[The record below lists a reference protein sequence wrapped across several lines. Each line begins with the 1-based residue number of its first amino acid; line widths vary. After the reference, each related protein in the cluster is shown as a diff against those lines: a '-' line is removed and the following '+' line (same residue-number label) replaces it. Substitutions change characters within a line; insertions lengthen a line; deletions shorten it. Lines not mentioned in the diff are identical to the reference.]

1 MKSVKDKLIITAAVG
16 FTAASTM
23 VNPHFTNVLAE
34 EIKDP
39 AFVKEDASKTKTE
52 KEKLEDSVKDAKSNL
67 DEKKAEVEAKKE
79 AVDASK
85 EIVDDLTEQKAN
97 QQAALDSKLNYE
109 EELYNNLAQKIN
121 DLNKE
126 IANKQ
131 AELKKQEAKHEA
143 AKKTLDNAKHDLE
156 DKEQT
161 RDELKAELDKYDE
174 KTLKD
179 NLDKASQAVDQAN
192 KDYEA
197 TEQLKNDTLSKLE
210 AVNKNVEAKKTE
222 LENSK
227 VAHQNAINDVA
238 AKQAAVDKAQADVDS
253 FNQSDA
259 LDTAKSDLAKAQTNL
274 ETAKANAKTASDALT
289 NAESDYNNALK
300 EQTSKQEAYDASV
313 TELDNAKIALENANE
328 TKASAQQ
335 AYDNAKNLVDEK
347 ANLIK
352 DYENAYTIA
361 QQQVASAEKRV
372 EQAQKDYDSG
382 KTEKE
387 IAQEKLDEFEK
398 TNKELIDLFRNREGT
413 KTFFQY
419 LKADSAV
426 ELLSNPGSVLKD
438 YTTLGGN
445 DDATNTNYLNYVFD
459 YIDECNK
466 IRKDLGLNELKVSAY
481 LMADAELNANYA
493 AVKRGHS
500 GANVSGGENHA
511 FGYGAANG
519 NDSPFRGWYDKEKK
533 IYDGLDEKYKKL
545 TAFQLYKTYPDVYM
559 TVGHYLNIVDPSST
573 VTGFA
578 FRGDYIASSSGIQ
591 FTGPSTFT
599 QEFDYSY
606 YHRPTKDVILT
617 TTEFKDQYRLYWGLM
632 NRIPTEHYILQQNV
646 LNASDT
652 KSDEELV
659 QAKQDLVNVQH
670 LLEQQKKTLDDAK
683 AEKANLDA
691 QLTAANTQITSATS
705 AVQNAQNAVDDAQ
718 AKADASN
725 VALNIAKEVVEANL
739 QAKLVEQTN
748 KNNKDA
754 AVKEASDRVNALST
768 KISDWDS
775 EKAKAEEA
783 LNNAKKDLEV
793 SKQAEKDAQTLVNQK
808 QNAYEMVLKDKGT
821 VEDNLNSV
829 NNSLAAAQK
838 ALDDA
843 NTNYQVASQKVAE
856 FNTKQD
862 ELNNLKDEI
871 EAQNS
876 LVERYVQ
883 DEKDAQAVVKE
894 TKEKIVALTKD
905 KDNTENQKEGQ
916 GKVLA
921 FMRRVREQGSNADL
935 SDVDDSELVLYL
947 SQYAREVDELNRIEQ
962 DLATANA
969 RYFRILEE
977 YENAKQAQDEAQAE
991 YESAMKKLDTYIKAS
1006 AKHAKKDE
1014 EKKNE
1019 ATTTNKTNTGK
1030 VNTGVETQF
1039 VTNAALMGFA
1049 ALCIVEAKKRS
1060 KK

>member
-67 DEKKAEVEAKKE
+67 DEKKADVDAKKE
-79 AVDASK
+79 LVDASQK
-85 EIVDDLTEQKAN
+85 SVDELMDQKTN
-97 QQAALDSKLNYE
+97 QQSLVDGKLNAE
-109 EELYNNLAQKIN
+109 EDVYNNLAKKIS
-121 DLNKE
+121 DLEKE
-126 IANKQ
+126 IENKK
-131 AELKKQEAKHEA
+131 AELKDQEDQQAVAKD
-143 AKKTLDNAKHDLE
+143 TLDKAKQALQ
-156 DKEQT
+156 DKEKEC
-161 RDELKAELDKYDE
+161 DVLKAELSKYDE
-174 KTLKD
+174 KDLKDKLDSAQQGVNQAKNDYENTETLK
-179 NLDKASQAVDQAN
+179 N
-192 KDYEA
+192 E
-197 TEQLKNDTLSKLE
+197 TLSLLE
-210 AVNKNVEAKKTE
+210 AVNKNVEAKKKE
-222 LENSK
+222 LDDAK
-227 VAHQNAINDVA
+227 AVYQTAVNDVA

-274 ETAKANAKTASDALT
+274 
-289 NAESDYNNALK
+289 
-300 EQTSKQEAYDASV
+300 
-313 TELDNAKIALENANE
+313 
-328 TKASAQQ
+328 
-335 AYDNAKNLVDEK
+335 
-347 ANLIK
+347 
-352 DYENAYTIA
+352 
-361 QQQVASAEKRV
+361 
-372 EQAQKDYDSG
+372 
-382 KTEKE
+382 
-387 IAQEKLDEFEK
+387 
-398 TNKELIDLFRNREGT
+398 
-413 KTFFQY
+413 
-419 LKADSAV
+419 
-426 ELLSNPGSVLKD
+426 
-438 YTTLGGN
+438 
-445 DDATNTNYLNYVFD
+445 
-459 YIDECNK
+459 
-466 IRKDLGLNELKVSAY
+466 
-481 LMADAELNANYA
+481 
-493 AVKRGHS
+493 
-500 GANVSGGENHA
+500 
-511 FGYGAANG
+511 
-519 NDSPFRGWYDKEKK
+519 
-533 IYDGLDEKYKKL
+533 
-545 TAFQLYKTYPDVYM
+545 
-559 TVGHYLNIVDPSST
+559 
-573 VTGFA
+573 
-578 FRGDYIASSSGIQ
+578 
-591 FTGPSTFT
+591 
-599 QEFDYSY
+599 
-606 YHRPTKDVILT
+606 
-617 TTEFKDQYRLYWGLM
+617 
-632 NRIPTEHYILQQNV
+632 
-646 LNASDT
+646 
-652 KSDEELV
+652 
-659 QAKQDLVNVQH
+659 
-670 LLEQQKKTLDDAK
+670 
-683 AEKANLDA
+683 
-691 QLTAANTQITSATS
+691 
-705 AVQNAQNAVDDAQ
+705 
-718 AKADASN
+718 
-725 VALNIAKEVVEANL
+725 
-739 QAKLVEQTN
+739 
-748 KNNKDA
+748 
-754 AVKEASDRVNALST
+754 
-768 KISDWDS
+768 

-1039 VTNAALMGFA
+1039 VTNAALMGVA
-1049 ALCIVEAKKRS
+1049 ALGIVEAKKRS

>member
-23 VNPHFTNVLAE
+23 VNPVLAE
-34 EIKDP
+34 EVKNP
-39 AFVKEDASKTKTE
+39 AFVKEDASQTKTE

-67 DEKKAEVEAKKE
+67 DEKKADVDSKKE
-79 AVDASK
+79 LVDASQK
-85 EIVDDLTEQKAN
+85 SVDELMDQKTN
-97 QQAALDSKLNYE
+97 QQSLVDGKLSAE
-109 EELYNNLAQKIN
+109 EDVYNNLAKKIS
-121 DLNKE
+121 DLEKE
-126 IANKQ
+126 IENKK
-131 AELKKQEAKHEA
+131 AELKDQEDQQAA
-143 AKKTLDNAKHDLE
+143 AKDTLDKAKQDLE
-156 DKEQT
+156 DKEQK
-161 RDELKAELDKYDE
+161 RDVLKAELSKYNE
-174 KTLKD
+174 KALKD
-179 NLDKASQAVDQAN
+179 KLDSAQQGVNQAK
-192 KDYEA
+192 KDYEN
-197 TEQLKNDTLSKLE
+197 TETLKNKTLSLLE
-210 AVNKNVEAKKTE
+210 AVNKNVEAKKKE
-222 LENSK
+222 LDDAN
-227 VAHQNAINDVA
+227 VVYQTAVNDVA

-259 LDTAKSDLAKAQTNL
+259 LDTAKSDLAKAQTDL
-274 ETAKANAKTASDALT
+274 ETAKANAKKASDALT

-300 EQTSKQEAYDASV
+300 DQASKQEAYDASV
-313 TELDNAKIALENANE
+313 NELDNANKALENANE
-328 TKASAQQ
+328 AKTNAQQ
-335 AYDNAKNLVDEK
+335 AYDKAKTLVDEK
-347 ANLIK
+347 ADLIK
-352 DYENAYTIA
+352 DYEEAYKIA
-361 QQQVASAEKRV
+361 QQQVESAQQRV
-372 EQAQKDYDSG
+372 DKAQKDYDSG
-382 KTEKE
+382 KSEKQ
-387 IAQEKLDEFEK
+387 IAQERLDEFEK
-398 TNKELIDLFRNREGT
+398 TNKELIEMFNNKQGT

-419 LKADSAV
+419 LGADSAV
-426 ELLSNPGSVLKD
+426 ELLSKPSDVLKD

-500 GANVSGGENHA
+500 GANVSSGENHA

-519 NDSPFRGWYDKEKK
+519 KNSPFRGWYDKEKK

-559 TVGHYLNIVDPSST
+559 TVGHYLNIVDPSFT

-632 NRIPTEHYILQQNV
+632 NRIPTEHYILQENV
-646 LNASDT
+646 KNASDS
-652 KSDEELV
+652 KSDQELQ
-659 QAKQDLVNVQH
+659 QAKADLLNVQQ
-670 LLEQQKKTLDDAK
+670 LLANQKKTLDNAK
-683 AEKANLDA
+683 AEKAELDA
-691 QLTAANTQITSATS
+691 QLAASNTRLSNAAT
-705 AVQNAQNAVDDAQ
+705 AVQNAQKAVDDAQ

-725 VALNIAKEVVEANL
+725 VALNSAKEVVEAKL
-739 QAKLVEQTN
+739 QAKQAAQTN
-748 KNNKDA
+748 KDNKDA

-768 KISDWDS
+768 KISDWDN
-775 EKAKAEEA
+775 EKAKAEET

-793 SKQAEKDAQTLVNQK
+793 SKQAERDAQTLVNQK
-808 QNAYEMVLKDKGT
+808 QNAYEMILNDKDT
-821 VEDNLNSV
+821 VENNLNSV
-829 NNSLAAAQK
+829 NNSLAAAQR
-838 ALDDA
+838 ALDGA
-843 NTNYQVASQKVAE
+843 NTNYQAALQEVNE
-856 FNTKQD
+856 FNAKQE
-862 ELNNLKDEI
+862 ELNKLKDEI

-947 SQYAREVDELNRIEQ
+947 NQYAREVDELNQIEQ

-991 YESAMKKLDTYIKAS
+991 YESAMKKLDTYIKTS

-1014 EKKNE
+1014 EKKAE
-1019 ATTTNKTNTGK
+1019 ATKTSD

-1039 VTNAALMGFA
+1039 VSNAALMGIA
-1049 ALCIVEAKKRS
+1049 ALGVIEAKKRS

>member
-67 DEKKAEVEAKKE
+67 DEKKADVDAKKE
-79 AVDASK
+79 LVDASQK
-85 EIVDDLTEQKAN
+85 SVDELMDQKTN
-97 QQAALDSKLNYE
+97 QQSLVDGKLNAE
-109 EELYNNLAQKIN
+109 EDVYNNLAKKIS
-121 DLNKE
+121 DLEKE
-126 IANKQ
+126 IENKK
-131 AELKKQEAKHEA
+131 AELKDQEDQQAVAKD
-143 AKKTLDNAKHDLE
+143 TLDKAKQALQ
-156 DKEQT
+156 DKEKEC
-161 RDELKAELDKYDE
+161 DVLKAELSKYDE
-174 KTLKD
+174 KDLKD
-179 NLDKASQAVDQAN
+179 KLDSAQQGMNQAK
-192 KDYEA
+192 KDYEN
-197 TEQLKNDTLSKLE
+197 TETLKNETLSLLE
-210 AVNKNVEAKKTE
+210 AVNKNVEAKKKE
-222 LENSK
+222 LDDAK
-227 VAHQNAINDVA
+227 AVYQTAVNDVA

-274 ETAKANAKTASDALT
+274 
-289 NAESDYNNALK
+289 
-300 EQTSKQEAYDASV
+300 
-313 TELDNAKIALENANE
+313 
-328 TKASAQQ
+328 
-335 AYDNAKNLVDEK
+335 
-347 ANLIK
+347 
-352 DYENAYTIA
+352 
-361 QQQVASAEKRV
+361 
-372 EQAQKDYDSG
+372 
-382 KTEKE
+382 
-387 IAQEKLDEFEK
+387 
-398 TNKELIDLFRNREGT
+398 
-413 KTFFQY
+413 
-419 LKADSAV
+419 
-426 ELLSNPGSVLKD
+426 
-438 YTTLGGN
+438 
-445 DDATNTNYLNYVFD
+445 
-459 YIDECNK
+459 
-466 IRKDLGLNELKVSAY
+466 
-481 LMADAELNANYA
+481 
-493 AVKRGHS
+493 
-500 GANVSGGENHA
+500 
-511 FGYGAANG
+511 
-519 NDSPFRGWYDKEKK
+519 
-533 IYDGLDEKYKKL
+533 
-545 TAFQLYKTYPDVYM
+545 
-559 TVGHYLNIVDPSST
+559 
-573 VTGFA
+573 
-578 FRGDYIASSSGIQ
+578 
-591 FTGPSTFT
+591 
-599 QEFDYSY
+599 
-606 YHRPTKDVILT
+606 
-617 TTEFKDQYRLYWGLM
+617 
-632 NRIPTEHYILQQNV
+632 
-646 LNASDT
+646 
-652 KSDEELV
+652 
-659 QAKQDLVNVQH
+659 
-670 LLEQQKKTLDDAK
+670 
-683 AEKANLDA
+683 
-691 QLTAANTQITSATS
+691 
-705 AVQNAQNAVDDAQ
+705 
-718 AKADASN
+718 
-725 VALNIAKEVVEANL
+725 
-739 QAKLVEQTN
+739 
-748 KNNKDA
+748 
-754 AVKEASDRVNALST
+754 
-768 KISDWDS
+768 

-991 YESAMKKLDTYIKAS
+991 YESAMKKLDTYIKAG
-1006 AKHAKKDE
+1006 AKHTKKDE

-1039 VTNAALMGFA
+1039 VTNAALMGVA
-1049 ALCIVEAKKRS
+1049 ALGIVEAKKRS

>member
-67 DEKKAEVEAKKE
+67 DEKKADVDAKKE
-79 AVDASK
+79 LVDASQK
-85 EIVDDLTEQKAN
+85 SVDELMDQKTN
-97 QQAALDSKLNYE
+97 QQSLVDGKLNAE
-109 EELYNNLAQKIN
+109 EDVYNNLAKKIS
-121 DLNKE
+121 DLEKE
-126 IANKQ
+126 IENKK
-131 AELKKQEAKHEA
+131 AELKDQEDQQAVAKD
-143 AKKTLDNAKHDLE
+143 TLDKAKQALQ
-156 DKEQT
+156 DKEKEC
-161 RDELKAELDKYDE
+161 DVLKAELSKYDE
-174 KTLKD
+174 KDLKD
-179 NLDKASQAVDQAN
+179 KLDSAQQGVNQAK
-192 KDYEA
+192 KDYEN
-197 TEQLKNDTLSKLE
+197 TETLKNETLSLLE
-210 AVNKNVEAKKTE
+210 AVNKNVEAKKKE
-222 LENSK
+222 LDDAK
-227 VAHQNAINDVA
+227 AVYQTAVNDVA

-274 ETAKANAKTASDALT
+274 
-289 NAESDYNNALK
+289 
-300 EQTSKQEAYDASV
+300 
-313 TELDNAKIALENANE
+313 
-328 TKASAQQ
+328 
-335 AYDNAKNLVDEK
+335 
-347 ANLIK
+347 
-352 DYENAYTIA
+352 
-361 QQQVASAEKRV
+361 
-372 EQAQKDYDSG
+372 
-382 KTEKE
+382 
-387 IAQEKLDEFEK
+387 
-398 TNKELIDLFRNREGT
+398 
-413 KTFFQY
+413 
-419 LKADSAV
+419 
-426 ELLSNPGSVLKD
+426 
-438 YTTLGGN
+438 
-445 DDATNTNYLNYVFD
+445 
-459 YIDECNK
+459 
-466 IRKDLGLNELKVSAY
+466 
-481 LMADAELNANYA
+481 
-493 AVKRGHS
+493 
-500 GANVSGGENHA
+500 
-511 FGYGAANG
+511 
-519 NDSPFRGWYDKEKK
+519 
-533 IYDGLDEKYKKL
+533 
-545 TAFQLYKTYPDVYM
+545 
-559 TVGHYLNIVDPSST
+559 
-573 VTGFA
+573 
-578 FRGDYIASSSGIQ
+578 
-591 FTGPSTFT
+591 
-599 QEFDYSY
+599 
-606 YHRPTKDVILT
+606 
-617 TTEFKDQYRLYWGLM
+617 
-632 NRIPTEHYILQQNV
+632 
-646 LNASDT
+646 
-652 KSDEELV
+652 
-659 QAKQDLVNVQH
+659 
-670 LLEQQKKTLDDAK
+670 
-683 AEKANLDA
+683 
-691 QLTAANTQITSATS
+691 
-705 AVQNAQNAVDDAQ
+705 
-718 AKADASN
+718 
-725 VALNIAKEVVEANL
+725 
-739 QAKLVEQTN
+739 
-748 KNNKDA
+748 
-754 AVKEASDRVNALST
+754 
-768 KISDWDS
+768 

-871 EAQNS
+871 EAQIS

-1039 VTNAALMGFA
+1039 VTNAALMGVA
-1049 ALCIVEAKKRS
+1049 ALGIVEAKKRS

>member
-67 DEKKAEVEAKKE
+67 DEKKADVDAKKE
-79 AVDASK
+79 LVDASQK
-85 EIVDDLTEQKAN
+85 SVDELMDQKTN
-97 QQAALDSKLNYE
+97 QQSLVDGKLNAE
-109 EELYNNLAQKIN
+109 EDVYNNLAKKIS
-121 DLNKE
+121 DLEKE
-126 IANKQ
+126 IENKK
-131 AELKKQEAKHEA
+131 AELKDQEDQQAVAKD
-143 AKKTLDNAKHDLE
+143 TLDKAKQALQ
-156 DKEQT
+156 DKEKEC
-161 RDELKAELDKYDE
+161 DVLKAELSKYDE
-174 KTLKD
+174 KDLKD
-179 NLDKASQAVDQAN
+179 KLDSAQQGVNQAK
-192 KDYEA
+192 KDYEN
-197 TEQLKNDTLSKLE
+197 TETLKNETLSLLE
-210 AVNKNVEAKKTE
+210 AVNKNVEAKKKE
-222 LENSK
+222 LDDAK
-227 VAHQNAINDVA
+227 AVYQTAVNDVA

-274 ETAKANAKTASDALT
+274 E
-289 NAESDYNNALK
+289 
-300 EQTSKQEAYDASV
+300 
-313 TELDNAKIALENANE
+313 
-328 TKASAQQ
+328 
-335 AYDNAKNLVDEK
+335 
-347 ANLIK
+347 
-352 DYENAYTIA
+352 
-361 QQQVASAEKRV
+361 
-372 EQAQKDYDSG
+372 
-382 KTEKE
+382 
-387 IAQEKLDEFEK
+387 
-398 TNKELIDLFRNREGT
+398 
-413 KTFFQY
+413 
-419 LKADSAV
+419 
-426 ELLSNPGSVLKD
+426 
-438 YTTLGGN
+438 
-445 DDATNTNYLNYVFD
+445 
-459 YIDECNK
+459 
-466 IRKDLGLNELKVSAY
+466 
-481 LMADAELNANYA
+481 
-493 AVKRGHS
+493 
-500 GANVSGGENHA
+500 
-511 FGYGAANG
+511 
-519 NDSPFRGWYDKEKK
+519 
-533 IYDGLDEKYKKL
+533 
-545 TAFQLYKTYPDVYM
+545 
-559 TVGHYLNIVDPSST
+559 
-573 VTGFA
+573 
-578 FRGDYIASSSGIQ
+578 
-591 FTGPSTFT
+591 
-599 QEFDYSY
+599 
-606 YHRPTKDVILT
+606 
-617 TTEFKDQYRLYWGLM
+617 
-632 NRIPTEHYILQQNV
+632 
-646 LNASDT
+646 
-652 KSDEELV
+652 
-659 QAKQDLVNVQH
+659 
-670 LLEQQKKTLDDAK
+670 
-683 AEKANLDA
+683 
-691 QLTAANTQITSATS
+691 
-705 AVQNAQNAVDDAQ
+705 
-718 AKADASN
+718 
-725 VALNIAKEVVEANL
+725 
-739 QAKLVEQTN
+739 
-748 KNNKDA
+748 
-754 AVKEASDRVNALST
+754 
-768 KISDWDS
+768 
-775 EKAKAEEA
+775 KAKAEEA

-793 SKQAEKDAQTLVNQK
+793 SKQAEKDVQTLVNQK

-1039 VTNAALMGFA
+1039 VTNAALMGVA
-1049 ALCIVEAKKRS
+1049 ALGIVEAKKRS

>member
-1 MKSVKDKLIITAAVG
+1 MKSAKDKLIITAAVG

-67 DEKKAEVEAKKE
+67 DEKKADVDAKKE
-79 AVDASK
+79 LVDASQK
-85 EIVDDLTEQKAN
+85 SVDELMDQKTN
-97 QQAALDSKLNYE
+97 QQSLVDGKLNAE
-109 EELYNNLAQKIN
+109 EDVYNNLAKKIS
-121 DLNKE
+121 DLEKE
-126 IANKQ
+126 IENKK
-131 AELKKQEAKHEA
+131 AELKDQEDQQAVAKD
-143 AKKTLDNAKHDLE
+143 TLDKAKQALQ
-156 DKEQT
+156 DKEKEC
-161 RDELKAELDKYDE
+161 DVLKAELSKYDE
-174 KTLKD
+174 KDLKD
-179 NLDKASQAVDQAN
+179 KLDSAQQGVNQAK
-192 KDYEA
+192 KDYEN
-197 TEQLKNDTLSKLE
+197 TETLKNETLSLLE
-210 AVNKNVEAKKTE
+210 AVNKNVEAKKKE
-222 LENSK
+222 LDDAK
-227 VAHQNAINDVA
+227 AVYQTAVNDVA

-274 ETAKANAKTASDALT
+274 
-289 NAESDYNNALK
+289 
-300 EQTSKQEAYDASV
+300 
-313 TELDNAKIALENANE
+313 
-328 TKASAQQ
+328 
-335 AYDNAKNLVDEK
+335 
-347 ANLIK
+347 
-352 DYENAYTIA
+352 
-361 QQQVASAEKRV
+361 
-372 EQAQKDYDSG
+372 
-382 KTEKE
+382 
-387 IAQEKLDEFEK
+387 
-398 TNKELIDLFRNREGT
+398 
-413 KTFFQY
+413 
-419 LKADSAV
+419 
-426 ELLSNPGSVLKD
+426 
-438 YTTLGGN
+438 
-445 DDATNTNYLNYVFD
+445 
-459 YIDECNK
+459 
-466 IRKDLGLNELKVSAY
+466 
-481 LMADAELNANYA
+481 
-493 AVKRGHS
+493 
-500 GANVSGGENHA
+500 
-511 FGYGAANG
+511 
-519 NDSPFRGWYDKEKK
+519 
-533 IYDGLDEKYKKL
+533 
-545 TAFQLYKTYPDVYM
+545 
-559 TVGHYLNIVDPSST
+559 
-573 VTGFA
+573 
-578 FRGDYIASSSGIQ
+578 
-591 FTGPSTFT
+591 
-599 QEFDYSY
+599 
-606 YHRPTKDVILT
+606 
-617 TTEFKDQYRLYWGLM
+617 
-632 NRIPTEHYILQQNV
+632 
-646 LNASDT
+646 
-652 KSDEELV
+652 
-659 QAKQDLVNVQH
+659 
-670 LLEQQKKTLDDAK
+670 
-683 AEKANLDA
+683 
-691 QLTAANTQITSATS
+691 
-705 AVQNAQNAVDDAQ
+705 
-718 AKADASN
+718 
-725 VALNIAKEVVEANL
+725 
-739 QAKLVEQTN
+739 
-748 KNNKDA
+748 
-754 AVKEASDRVNALST
+754 
-768 KISDWDS
+768 

-1039 VTNAALMGFA
+1039 VTNAALMGVA
-1049 ALCIVEAKKRS
+1049 ALGIVEAKKRS

>member
-67 DEKKAEVEAKKE
+67 DEKKADVDAKKE
-79 AVDASK
+79 LVDAS
-85 EIVDDLTEQKAN
+85 QKSLDELMDQKTN
-97 QQAALDSKLNYE
+97 QQSLVDGKLNAE
-109 EELYNNLAQKIN
+109 EDVYNNLAKKIS
-121 DLNKE
+121 DLEKE
-126 IANKQ
+126 IENKK
-131 AELKKQEAKHEA
+131 AELKDQEDQQAVAKD
-143 AKKTLDNAKHDLE
+143 TLDKAKQALQ
-156 DKEQT
+156 DKEKEC
-161 RDELKAELDKYDE
+161 DVLKAELSKYDE
-174 KTLKD
+174 KDLKD
-179 NLDKASQAVDQAN
+179 KLDSAQQGVNQAK
-192 KDYEA
+192 KDYEN
-197 TEQLKNDTLSKLE
+197 TETLKNETLSLLE
-210 AVNKNVEAKKTE
+210 AVNKNVEAKKKE
-222 LENSK
+222 LDDAK
-227 VAHQNAINDVA
+227 AVYQTAVNDVA

-274 ETAKANAKTASDALT
+274 
-289 NAESDYNNALK
+289 
-300 EQTSKQEAYDASV
+300 
-313 TELDNAKIALENANE
+313 
-328 TKASAQQ
+328 
-335 AYDNAKNLVDEK
+335 
-347 ANLIK
+347 
-352 DYENAYTIA
+352 
-361 QQQVASAEKRV
+361 
-372 EQAQKDYDSG
+372 
-382 KTEKE
+382 
-387 IAQEKLDEFEK
+387 
-398 TNKELIDLFRNREGT
+398 
-413 KTFFQY
+413 
-419 LKADSAV
+419 
-426 ELLSNPGSVLKD
+426 
-438 YTTLGGN
+438 
-445 DDATNTNYLNYVFD
+445 
-459 YIDECNK
+459 
-466 IRKDLGLNELKVSAY
+466 
-481 LMADAELNANYA
+481 
-493 AVKRGHS
+493 
-500 GANVSGGENHA
+500 
-511 FGYGAANG
+511 
-519 NDSPFRGWYDKEKK
+519 
-533 IYDGLDEKYKKL
+533 
-545 TAFQLYKTYPDVYM
+545 
-559 TVGHYLNIVDPSST
+559 
-573 VTGFA
+573 
-578 FRGDYIASSSGIQ
+578 
-591 FTGPSTFT
+591 
-599 QEFDYSY
+599 
-606 YHRPTKDVILT
+606 
-617 TTEFKDQYRLYWGLM
+617 
-632 NRIPTEHYILQQNV
+632 
-646 LNASDT
+646 
-652 KSDEELV
+652 
-659 QAKQDLVNVQH
+659 
-670 LLEQQKKTLDDAK
+670 
-683 AEKANLDA
+683 
-691 QLTAANTQITSATS
+691 
-705 AVQNAQNAVDDAQ
+705 
-718 AKADASN
+718 
-725 VALNIAKEVVEANL
+725 
-739 QAKLVEQTN
+739 
-748 KNNKDA
+748 
-754 AVKEASDRVNALST
+754 
-768 KISDWDS
+768 

-1006 AKHAKKDE
+1006 AKHVKKDE

-1039 VTNAALMGFA
+1039 VTNAALMGVA
-1049 ALCIVEAKKRS
+1049 ALGIVEAKKRS

>member
-67 DEKKAEVEAKKE
+67 DEKKADVDAKKE
-79 AVDASK
+79 LVDASQK
-85 EIVDDLTEQKAN
+85 SVDELMDQKTN
-97 QQAALDSKLNYE
+97 QQSLVDGKLNAE
-109 EELYNNLAQKIN
+109 EDVYNNLAKKIS
-121 DLNKE
+121 DLEKE
-126 IANKQ
+126 IENKK
-131 AELKKQEAKHEA
+131 AELKDQEDQQAVAKD
-143 AKKTLDNAKHDLE
+143 TLDKAKQALQ
-156 DKEQT
+156 DKEKEC
-161 RDELKAELDKYDE
+161 DVLKAELSKYDE
-174 KTLKD
+174 KDLKD
-179 NLDKASQAVDQAN
+179 KLDSAQQGVNQAK
-192 KDYEA
+192 KDYEN
-197 TEQLKNDTLSKLE
+197 TETLKNETLSLLG
-210 AVNKNVEAKKTE
+210 AVNKNVEAKKKE
-222 LENSK
+222 LDDAK
-227 VAHQNAINDVA
+227 AVYQTAVNDVA

-274 ETAKANAKTASDALT
+274 
-289 NAESDYNNALK
+289 
-300 EQTSKQEAYDASV
+300 
-313 TELDNAKIALENANE
+313 
-328 TKASAQQ
+328 
-335 AYDNAKNLVDEK
+335 
-347 ANLIK
+347 
-352 DYENAYTIA
+352 
-361 QQQVASAEKRV
+361 
-372 EQAQKDYDSG
+372 
-382 KTEKE
+382 
-387 IAQEKLDEFEK
+387 
-398 TNKELIDLFRNREGT
+398 
-413 KTFFQY
+413 
-419 LKADSAV
+419 
-426 ELLSNPGSVLKD
+426 
-438 YTTLGGN
+438 
-445 DDATNTNYLNYVFD
+445 
-459 YIDECNK
+459 
-466 IRKDLGLNELKVSAY
+466 
-481 LMADAELNANYA
+481 
-493 AVKRGHS
+493 
-500 GANVSGGENHA
+500 
-511 FGYGAANG
+511 
-519 NDSPFRGWYDKEKK
+519 
-533 IYDGLDEKYKKL
+533 
-545 TAFQLYKTYPDVYM
+545 
-559 TVGHYLNIVDPSST
+559 
-573 VTGFA
+573 
-578 FRGDYIASSSGIQ
+578 
-591 FTGPSTFT
+591 
-599 QEFDYSY
+599 
-606 YHRPTKDVILT
+606 
-617 TTEFKDQYRLYWGLM
+617 
-632 NRIPTEHYILQQNV
+632 
-646 LNASDT
+646 
-652 KSDEELV
+652 
-659 QAKQDLVNVQH
+659 
-670 LLEQQKKTLDDAK
+670 
-683 AEKANLDA
+683 
-691 QLTAANTQITSATS
+691 
-705 AVQNAQNAVDDAQ
+705 
-718 AKADASN
+718 
-725 VALNIAKEVVEANL
+725 
-739 QAKLVEQTN
+739 
-748 KNNKDA
+748 
-754 AVKEASDRVNALST
+754 
-768 KISDWDS
+768 

-1039 VTNAALMGFA
+1039 VTNAALMGVA
-1049 ALCIVEAKKRS
+1049 ALGIVEAKKRS

>member
-67 DEKKAEVEAKKE
+67 DEKKADVDAKKE
-79 AVDASK
+79 LVDASQK
-85 EIVDDLTEQKAN
+85 SVDELMDQKTN
-97 QQAALDSKLNYE
+97 QQSLVDGKLNAE
-109 EELYNNLAQKIN
+109 EDVYNNLAKKIS
-121 DLNKE
+121 DLEKE
-126 IANKQ
+126 IENKK
-131 AELKKQEAKHEA
+131 AELKDQEDQQAVAKD
-143 AKKTLDNAKHDLE
+143 TLDKAKQALQ
-156 DKEQT
+156 DKEKEC
-161 RDELKAELDKYDE
+161 DVLKAELSKYDE
-174 KTLKD
+174 KDLKD
-179 NLDKASQAVDQAN
+179 KLDSAQQGVNQAK
-192 KDYEA
+192 KDYEN
-197 TEQLKNDTLSKLE
+197 TETLKNETLSLLE
-210 AVNKNVEAKKTE
+210 AVNKNVEAKKKE
-222 LENSK
+222 LDDAK
-227 VAHQNAINDVA
+227 AVYQTAVNDVA

-274 ETAKANAKTASDALT
+274 
-289 NAESDYNNALK
+289 
-300 EQTSKQEAYDASV
+300 
-313 TELDNAKIALENANE
+313 
-328 TKASAQQ
+328 
-335 AYDNAKNLVDEK
+335 
-347 ANLIK
+347 
-352 DYENAYTIA
+352 
-361 QQQVASAEKRV
+361 
-372 EQAQKDYDSG
+372 
-382 KTEKE
+382 
-387 IAQEKLDEFEK
+387 
-398 TNKELIDLFRNREGT
+398 
-413 KTFFQY
+413 
-419 LKADSAV
+419 
-426 ELLSNPGSVLKD
+426 
-438 YTTLGGN
+438 
-445 DDATNTNYLNYVFD
+445 
-459 YIDECNK
+459 
-466 IRKDLGLNELKVSAY
+466 
-481 LMADAELNANYA
+481 
-493 AVKRGHS
+493 
-500 GANVSGGENHA
+500 
-511 FGYGAANG
+511 
-519 NDSPFRGWYDKEKK
+519 
-533 IYDGLDEKYKKL
+533 
-545 TAFQLYKTYPDVYM
+545 
-559 TVGHYLNIVDPSST
+559 
-573 VTGFA
+573 
-578 FRGDYIASSSGIQ
+578 
-591 FTGPSTFT
+591 
-599 QEFDYSY
+599 
-606 YHRPTKDVILT
+606 
-617 TTEFKDQYRLYWGLM
+617 
-632 NRIPTEHYILQQNV
+632 
-646 LNASDT
+646 
-652 KSDEELV
+652 
-659 QAKQDLVNVQH
+659 
-670 LLEQQKKTLDDAK
+670 
-683 AEKANLDA
+683 
-691 QLTAANTQITSATS
+691 
-705 AVQNAQNAVDDAQ
+705 
-718 AKADASN
+718 
-725 VALNIAKEVVEANL
+725 
-739 QAKLVEQTN
+739 
-748 KNNKDA
+748 
-754 AVKEASDRVNALST
+754 
-768 KISDWDS
+768 

-894 TKEKIVALTKD
+894 TKEKIAALTKD

-1039 VTNAALMGFA
+1039 VTNAALMGVA
-1049 ALCIVEAKKRS
+1049 ALGIVEAKKRS

>member
-67 DEKKAEVEAKKE
+67 DEKKADVDAKKE
-79 AVDASK
+79 LVDASQK
-85 EIVDDLTEQKAN
+85 SVDELMDQKTN
-97 QQAALDSKLNYE
+97 QQSLVDGKLNAE
-109 EELYNNLAQKIN
+109 EDVYNNLAKKIS
-121 DLNKE
+121 DLEKE
-126 IANKQ
+126 IENKK
-131 AELKKQEAKHEA
+131 AELKDQEDHQAVAKD
-143 AKKTLDNAKHDLE
+143 TLDKAKQALQ
-156 DKEQT
+156 DKEKEC
-161 RDELKAELDKYDE
+161 DVLKAELSKYE
-174 KTLKD
+174 KDLKD
-179 NLDKASQAVDQAN
+179 KLDSAQQGVNQAK
-192 KDYEA
+192 KDYEN
-197 TEQLKNDTLSKLE
+197 TETLKNETLSLLE
-210 AVNKNVEAKKTE
+210 AVNKNVEAKKKE
-222 LENSK
+222 LDDAK
-227 VAHQNAINDVA
+227 AVYQTAVNDVA

-274 ETAKANAKTASDALT
+274 
-289 NAESDYNNALK
+289 
-300 EQTSKQEAYDASV
+300 
-313 TELDNAKIALENANE
+313 
-328 TKASAQQ
+328 
-335 AYDNAKNLVDEK
+335 
-347 ANLIK
+347 
-352 DYENAYTIA
+352 
-361 QQQVASAEKRV
+361 
-372 EQAQKDYDSG
+372 
-382 KTEKE
+382 
-387 IAQEKLDEFEK
+387 
-398 TNKELIDLFRNREGT
+398 
-413 KTFFQY
+413 
-419 LKADSAV
+419 
-426 ELLSNPGSVLKD
+426 
-438 YTTLGGN
+438 
-445 DDATNTNYLNYVFD
+445 
-459 YIDECNK
+459 
-466 IRKDLGLNELKVSAY
+466 
-481 LMADAELNANYA
+481 
-493 AVKRGHS
+493 
-500 GANVSGGENHA
+500 
-511 FGYGAANG
+511 
-519 NDSPFRGWYDKEKK
+519 
-533 IYDGLDEKYKKL
+533 
-545 TAFQLYKTYPDVYM
+545 
-559 TVGHYLNIVDPSST
+559 
-573 VTGFA
+573 
-578 FRGDYIASSSGIQ
+578 
-591 FTGPSTFT
+591 
-599 QEFDYSY
+599 
-606 YHRPTKDVILT
+606 
-617 TTEFKDQYRLYWGLM
+617 
-632 NRIPTEHYILQQNV
+632 
-646 LNASDT
+646 
-652 KSDEELV
+652 
-659 QAKQDLVNVQH
+659 
-670 LLEQQKKTLDDAK
+670 
-683 AEKANLDA
+683 
-691 QLTAANTQITSATS
+691 
-705 AVQNAQNAVDDAQ
+705 
-718 AKADASN
+718 
-725 VALNIAKEVVEANL
+725 
-739 QAKLVEQTN
+739 
-748 KNNKDA
+748 
-754 AVKEASDRVNALST
+754 
-768 KISDWDS
+768 

-1039 VTNAALMGFA
+1039 VTNAALMGVA
-1049 ALCIVEAKKRS
+1049 ALGIVEVMLAYK
-1060 KK
+1060 

>member
-23 VNPHFTNVLAE
+23 VNPVLAE
-34 EIKDP
+34 EVKNP
-39 AFVKEDASKTKTE
+39 AFVKEDASQTKTE
-52 KEKLEDSVKDAKSNL
+52 KEKLEDSVRDAKSNL
-67 DEKKAEVEAKKE
+67 DEKKADVDAKKE
-79 AVDASK
+79 LVDASQK
-85 EIVDDLTEQKAN
+85 SVDELMDQKTN
-97 QQAALDSKLNYE
+97 QQSLVDGKLSAE
-109 EELYNNLAQKIN
+109 EDVYNNLAKKIS
-121 DLNKE
+121 DLEKE
-126 IANKQ
+126 IENKK
-131 AELKKQEAKHEA
+131 AELKDQEDQQAA
-143 AKKTLDNAKHDLE
+143 AKDTLDKAKQDLE
-156 DKEQT
+156 DKEQK
-161 RDELKAELDKYDE
+161 RDVLKAELSKYNE
-174 KTLKD
+174 KALKD
-179 NLDKASQAVDQAN
+179 KLDSAQQGVNQAK
-192 KDYEA
+192 KDYEN
-197 TEQLKNDTLSKLE
+197 TETLKNETLSLLE
-210 AVNKNVEAKKTE
+210 AVNKNVEAKKKE
-222 LENSK
+222 LDDAN
-227 VAHQNAINDVA
+227 VVYQTAVNDVA

-259 LDTAKSDLAKAQTNL
+259 LDTAKKDLVKAQADLEAAKTN
-274 ETAKANAKTASDALT
+274 AQTASDALT

-300 EQTSKQEAYDASV
+300 DQASKQEAYDASV
-313 TELDNAKIALENANE
+313 NELDNANKALENANE
-328 TKASAQQ
+328 AKTNAQQ
-335 AYDNAKNLVDEK
+335 AYDKAKTLVNEK
-347 ANLIK
+347 ADLIK
-352 DYENAYTIA
+352 DYEEAYKIA
-361 QQQVASAEKRV
+361 QQQVESAQQRV
-372 EQAQKDYDSG
+372 DKAQKDYDSG
-382 KTEKE
+382 KSEKQ
-387 IAQEKLDEFEK
+387 IAQERLDEFEK
-398 TNKELIDLFRNREGT
+398 TNKELIEMFNNKQGT

-419 LKADSAV
+419 LGADSAV
-426 ELLSNPGSVLKD
+426 ELLSKPSDVLKD

-500 GANVSGGENHA
+500 GANVSSGENHA

-519 NDSPFRGWYDKEKK
+519 KNSPFRGWYDKEKK

-632 NRIPTEHYILQQNV
+632 NRIPTEHYILQENV
-646 LNASDT
+646 KNASDS
-652 KSDEELV
+652 KSDQELQ
-659 QAKQDLVNVQH
+659 QAKADLLNVQQ
-670 LLEQQKKTLDDAK
+670 LLANQKKTLDNAK
-683 AEKANLDA
+683 AEKAELDA
-691 QLTAANTQITSATS
+691 QLAASNTRLSNAAT
-705 AVQNAQNAVDDAQ
+705 AVQNAQKAVDDAQ

-725 VALNIAKEVVEANL
+725 VALNSAKEVVEAKL
-739 QAKLVEQTN
+739 QAKQAAQTN
-748 KNNKDA
+748 KDNKDA

-775 EKAKAEEA
+775 EKAKAEET

-793 SKQAEKDAQTLVNQK
+793 SKQAERDAQTLVNQK

-829 NNSLAAAQK
+829 NNSLAAAQR
-838 ALDDA
+838 ALDGA
-843 NTNYQVASQKVAE
+843 NTNYQAALQEVNE
-856 FNTKQD
+856 FNAKQD
-862 ELNNLKDEI
+862 KLKALNNEL
-871 EAQNS
+871 EAQNI
-876 LVERYVQ
+876 LIERYVQ
-883 DEKDAQAVVKE
+883 DEKDAQAVVDATEK
-894 TKEKIVALTKD
+894 KIVALTKD

-947 SQYAREVDELNRIEQ
+947 NQYAREVDELNQIEQ

-977 YENAKQAQDEAQAE
+977 YESAKQAQDEAQAE
-991 YESAMKKLDTYIKAS
+991 YESAMKKLDTYIKTS

-1014 EKKNE
+1014 KKKAE
-1019 ATTTNKTNTGK
+1019 ATKTSD

-1039 VTNAALMGFA
+1039 VSNAALMGIA
-1049 ALCIVEAKKRS
+1049 ALGVIEAKKRS